1 MSVKPSPSTVS
12 AHELTWVKSS
22 HSDSSDP
29 SDCVEVATASS
40 TVHVR
45 DSKNAAG
52 PRFAV
57 AGPAWT
63 RFVAYAALTPRLR
76 SCEGDT

>member
-1 MSVKPSPSTVS
+1 MILNS
-12 AHELTWVKSS
+12 AAGDGSALRWRKSS

-29 SDCVEVATASS
+29 SDCVEVATTSGA
-40 TVHVR
+40 VHVR
-45 DSKNAAG
+45 DSKKAAG

-63 RFVAYAALTPRLR
+63 EFVAYA
-76 SCEGDT
+76 SQG